1 MKSGPARRDGGVTG
15 AGIIGSICGDDA
27 EGLVVRDLIQQVGP
41 HGRIAD
47 PTAGDLDGKDFQG
60 IHSDPEVNLAPVPW
74 PGRPMFYG
82 QPLSHCISG
91 SNQTNSEP
99 RLTSAFAIGL
109 EPNGASMAHCRQARS
124 WCGRRGTSV
133 CSCATAIT
141 LNPQSEPS
149 IALAQQSRAALNPCA
164 GHDVLQGPVDAIGK
178 LDCFNP
184 GVGVLA
190 RAVLISSRD
199 FFGRNRTG
207 CDVKSTKAKLTYSGT
222 SGVDLLIT
230 ILPTGEVI
238 RIDKRYHNLSFGY
251 GIERISFSDGV
262 VWSLEDILSEARM
275 EGGASNDLLIGT
287 AHGDNIFG
295 GLTKAFSPSG
305 CDRIVPLFSS
315 VMRARLRNGS
325 GTRRPESRL
334 SLPVFSGPVAFEIS
348 EKWFQSHESIMILD
362 ICNLHLDL
370 SGT

>member
-1 MKSGPARRDGGVTG
+1 M
-15 AGIIGSICGDDA
+15 
-27 EGLVVRDLIQQVGP
+27 
-41 HGRIAD
+41 
-47 PTAGDLDGKDFQG
+47 
-60 IHSDPEVNLAPVPW
+60 
-74 PGRPMFYG
+74 
-82 QPLSHCISG
+82 
-91 SNQTNSEP
+91 
-99 RLTSAFAIGL
+99 
-109 EPNGASMAHCRQARS
+109 
-124 WCGRRGTSV
+124 
-133 CSCATAIT
+133 
-141 LNPQSEPS
+141 
-149 IALAQQSRAALNPCA
+149 
-164 GHDVLQGPVDAIGK
+164 
-178 LDCFNP
+178 
-184 GVGVLA
+184 
-190 RAVLISSRD
+190 
-199 FFGRNRTG
+199 
-207 CDVKSTKAKLTYSGT
+207 
-222 SGVDLLIT
+222 DLLIT